1 MFEWVFLLDLW
12 FNIYWQWL
20 TRVKKM
26 AKSLSLPF
34 HLTEELFLSL
44 FAMLPNSSYQNKDR
58 AAALKG
64 REYLKHVMYQC
75 EENVG

>member
-1 MFEWVFLLDLW
+1 
-12 FNIYWQWL
+12 
-20 TRVKKM
+20 M